1 MGKCNYCNRPAGVE
15 ILDDDEMVMV
25 CELHDPNK
33 QVKPTE
39 LQVGQK
45 YHAFIEGGDFG
56 DDIVFPDEEFT
67 FLVLPKPKRV
77 IAETIDVRGSE
88 SEEIDL
94 PDHLSKPEKYL
105 IRKEGKQST
114 CWFDAKHAVITK
126 YDGIVLNKI
135 EFYREDN
142 GQYSS
147 SKARQDDVSGG
158 YYQSTDVDELVKN
171 LRERIKELE
180 DNAKANG

>member
-1 MGKCNYCNRPAGVE
+1 MKDKNN
-15 ILDDDEMVMV
+15 
-25 CELHDPNK
+25 
-33 QVKPTE
+33 QVGSTE
-39 LQVGQK
+39 LEVGHK

-56 DDIVFPDEEFT
+56 DDIVFPDEKFT

-126 YDGIVLNKI
+126 CDDVVLNKL
-135 EFYREDN
+135 ELYREDN
-142 GQYSS
+142 GQYSTS
-147 SKARQDDVSGG
+147 EAKQNDVSGG

-180 DNAKANG
+180 DNAEANG